1 MAEEYDDDIDNYTD
15 DNLAFEDDIDDQE
28 QQNEE
33 SNFKVISY
41 KDVIENSTKKEKKT
55 IPYLSKFEKARII
68 GNRAQQ
74 LAYGA
79 QPKINTENLLDIYE
93 IATEELKQ
101 RKIPFIIRRT
111 LPNGLHED

>member
-41 KDVIENSTKKEKKT
+41 KDVIENSTKKEKM
-55 IPYLSKFEKARII
+55 I
-68 GNRAQQ
+68 
-74 LAYGA
+74 
-79 QPKINTENLLDIYE
+79 
-93 IATEELKQ
+93 
-101 RKIPFIIRRT
+101 
-111 LPNGLHED
+111 